1 MNFEFAVIMS
11 VLFIASATVNILFWS
26 SAKNDD
32 WRNEDGFREKK

>member
-11 VLFIASATVNILFWS
+11 ILFIASCTVNILFWA

-32 WRNEDGFREKK
+32 WREEDEE